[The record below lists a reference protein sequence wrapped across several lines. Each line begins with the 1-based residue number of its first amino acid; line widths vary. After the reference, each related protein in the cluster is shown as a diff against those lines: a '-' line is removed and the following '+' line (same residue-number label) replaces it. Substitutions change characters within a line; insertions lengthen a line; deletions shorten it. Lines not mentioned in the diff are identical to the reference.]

1 MPNWNNVLEEIH
13 SHGSAHDITRR
24 SYIKKLSE
32 HTGRNTIMY
41 YSGWL
46 QKPNLDNDF
55 AFHQR
60 VNDNDKNGF
69 MATISNL
76 DREKGLDLILHTP
89 GGDIAATES
98 LVDYLKQMFD
108 TNIRAI
114 VPQLAMS
121 AGTMISCAC
130 SEIIMGK
137 HSNIGPIDPQIGGIP
152 AHGIIEEFNTAAREI
167 QEDPSK
173 IQLWHP
179 IISKYS
185 PTLIGNCS
193 KAIQWS
199 QEMVVQWLMENM
211 LSDNPHPKQAA
222 EAIVAYLGSNELTKT
237 HSRHISL
244 NTAKSIGLKITPL
257 EDDPILQELVL
268 SLHHSTIHTLSDT
281 NCIKIIE
288 NHNGVS
294 YIQQH

>member
-1 MPNWNNVLEEIH
+1 MPNWNTVLEEIH
-13 SHGSAHDITRR
+13 SQGSAQDITRR
-24 SYIKKLSE
+24 NYLRKLSE
-32 HTGRNTIMY
+32 HTGRNTIIY

-46 QKPNLDNDF
+46 QKPYLDNDF

-76 DREKGLDLILHTP
+76 DRTKGLDLILHTP

-98 LVDYLKQMFD
+98 LVDYLKEMFGN
-108 TNIRAI
+108 NIRAI

-152 AHGIIEEFNTAAREI
+152 AHGIIEEFNTAAHEI
-167 QEDPSK
+167 QQDPSR
-173 IQLWHP
+173 IHVWQP
-179 IISKYS
+179 IIAKYS
-185 PTLIGNCS
+185 PTLIGNCN
-193 KAIQWS
+193 KAIEWS
-199 QEMVVQWLMENM
+199 QEMVKSWLVDNM
-211 LSDNPHPKQAA
+211 LSEYGNP
-222 EAIVAYLGSNELTKT
+222 EAVADQIVSYLGSNELTKS

-244 NTAKSIGLKITPL
+244 NTARSIGLKISAL
-257 EDDPILQELVL
+257 EDDPTLQDLVL
-268 SLHHSTIHTLSDT
+268 SLHHSTIHTLSAS
-281 NCIKIIE
+281 NSIKIIE
-288 NHNGVS
+288 NHEGVS

>member
-1 MPNWNNVLEEIH
+1 MPNWNTVLEEIH
-13 SHGSAHDITRR
+13 SQGTAQDITRR
-24 SYIKKLSE
+24 NYLRKLSE
-32 HTGRNTIMY
+32 HTGRNTIIY

-46 QKPNLDNDF
+46 QKPYLDRDF
-55 AFHQR
+55 EFHQR

-76 DREKGLDLILHTP
+76 DRTKGLDLILHTP

-98 LVDYLKQMFD
+98 LVDYLKEMFGN
-108 TNIRAI
+108 NIRAI

-137 HSNIGPIDPQIGGIP
+137 HSNIGPIDPQILGIP
-152 AHGIIEEFNTAAREI
+152 AHGIIEEFNTAAHEI
-167 QEDPSK
+167 QQDPSR
-173 IQLWHP
+173 IHVWQP

-185 PTLIGNCS
+185 PTLIGNCN
-193 KAIQWS
+193 KAIEWS
-199 QEMVVQWLMENM
+199 QEMVKSWLVDNM
-211 LSDNPHPKQAA
+211 LSEYENPAA
-222 EAIVAYLGSNELTKT
+222 SADQIVSYLGSNELTKS

-244 NTAKSIGLKITPL
+244 NTAKSIGLKISAL
-257 EDDPILQELVL
+257 EDDSTLQDLVL
-268 SLHHSTIHTLSDT
+268 SLHHSTIHTLSAS
-281 NCIKIIE
+281 NSIKIIE
-288 NHNGVS
+288 NNEGVS